1 MRLRQLARR
10 LFIAVLLAATSGCST
25 VGYYSQAIGGH
36 FRLMRAR
43 QPIDKLLADQNLDA
57 ELRQQLETL
66 VSARKYGVAE
76 LGLPDN
82 DSYSSYAATGRRAVT
97 FNVVAADEF
106 SVQPRTWCFPVAGCV
121 SYRGYFDEEDAKRY
135 AAKLASEKAD
145 VTVGGASAYS
155 TLGWFDDPILD
166 TMLRGG
172 DLRYVGTLFHE
183 LAHQVLYV
191 KNDSNFNEAYATFV
205 EQTGVRSWL
214 IARGEADRIT
224 AYEASQTRS
233 AQFAQLLKQTREQLK
248 SLYAEELTADN
259 KRERK
264 QAVFKEMRTR
274 YDALKVSWNGYK
286 GYDGWFARELNNARL
301 VAVST
306 YRRYVPAFAAM
317 FDEAGKD
324 MLAFHELAR
333 SVGELDSEKR
343 QTRMDAYLLDQQ
355 TASSTTNNQ
364 STLTTEPGDG

>member
-1 MRLRQLARR
+1 M
-10 LFIAVLLAATSGCST
+10 TSGCST

-57 ELRQQLETL
+57 ELRQKLETL
-66 VSARKYGVAE
+66 VSAREFAIGE

-135 AAKLASEKAD
+135 AEKLANENAD

-166 TMLRGG
+166 TMLRGS
-172 DLRYVGTLFHE
+172 DMRYVGTLFHE

-191 KNDSNFNEAYATFV
+191 KNDSNFNEAYASFV
-205 EQTGVRSWL
+205 EQTGVRRWL
-214 IARGEADRIT
+214 TARGEVDRIA
-224 AYEASQTRS
+224 AYDASQTRG
-233 AQFAQLLKQTREQLK
+233 AQFAQLLKQTREQLQ
-248 SLYAEELTADN
+248 SLYAEERAADIM
-259 KRERK
+259 RERK
-264 QAVFKEMRTR
+264 QAVFAEMRAS
-274 YDALKVSWNGYK
+274 YDALKVGWDGYQ

-317 FDEAGKD
+317 YDEAGEN

-333 SVGELDSEKR
+333 SVGELDSEER
-343 QTRMDAYLLDQQ
+343 QSRMDTYLVDQQ
-355 TASSTTNNQ
+355 TANNA
-364 STLTTEPGDG
+364 TPARKLDI

>member
-1 MRLRQLARR
+1 MLS
-10 LFIAVLLAATSGCST
+10 LLAATSGCGT

-43 QPIDKLLADQNLDA
+43 QPIDDLLADKKLDS
-57 ELRQQLETL
+57 ELRQKLETL
-66 VSARKYGVAE
+66 VSARKFGIAE

-82 DSYSSYAATGRRAVT
+82 DSYSSYAATGQRAVT

-121 SYRGYFDEEDAKRY
+121 SYRGYFDEEDAKGY
-135 AAKLASEKAD
+135 AEKLASENAD

-191 KNDSNFNEAYATFV
+191 KNDSNFNEAYASFV
-205 EQTGVRSWL
+205 EQTGVRRWL
-214 IARGEADRIT
+214 TARGEADRI
-224 AYEASQTRS
+224 AVYDASQARG
-233 AQFAQLLKQTREQLK
+233 AQFAQLLKQTREQLQ
-248 SLYAEELTADN
+248 SLYAEELAADVMR
-259 KRERK
+259 KRK
-264 QAVFKEMRTR
+264 KDVFARMRAS
-274 YDALKVSWNGYK
+274 YDTLKVEWNGYK
-286 GYDGWFARELNNARL
+286 GYDGWFSRELNNARL

-317 FDEAGKD
+317 YDEAGAD
-324 MLAFHELAR
+324 MLAFHDLAR
-333 SVGELDSEKR
+333 SVSELDSEER
-343 QTRMDAYLLDQQ
+343 QSRMDAYLLDQQ
-355 TASSTTNNQ
+355 AANNATSTDKADLQ
-364 STLTTEPGDG
+364 